1 MTKQTKDT
9 PLATMVIN
17 EYKDVNKSYVR
28 TNKRLTIIIIILIS
42 LLAIE
47 TTYIVLYWEM
57 MHPNSGIIRKDISE

>member
-17 EYKDVNKSYVR
+17 EYKELNKLYVR
-28 TNKRLTIIIIILIS
+28 TNKRLTIIIVIL
-42 LLAIE
+42 LVLVAVE

-57 MHPNSGIIRKDISE
+57 MHLNSGIIRKDSN

>member
-17 EYKDVNKSYVR
+17 EYKELNKTYVK
-28 TNKRLTIIIIILIS
+28 TNKRLTIIIAIL
-42 LLAIE
+42 LVLFAIE